1 MSTIKHQVASTEE
14 QPVLL
19 IDLLVSCSC
28 NLNCRYCYETHKS
41 PRMMEIETAKT
52 VLRNRFAA
60 EAERGKYSRLEISFF
75 GGEPLLNF
83 GLIREISEWMWAQ
96 KWPMDYVLC
105 ITTNGTLL
113 NDSMRSWLSANK
125 HRIDVSL
132 SLDGLGRMQEL
143 NRTTLPV
150 DVNFF
155 VHNWPHRAVTMVLF
169 SDTIGLFAETVSE
182 MLDAGIDINVAIGG
196 GFRWTKEQAIVY
208 EQQLEKL
215 IPYFIHDVSSARR
228 SGIFSNPE
236 HYYEPIPDVLPMCDE
251 ESTKKNSYDADGQ
264 LYRCHM
270 FMPIVVGRD
279 KSDTLKKLLCNQN
292 TFKVDARCRNCPIFS
307 CCRMC
312 PAMNMKLWGSV
323 DRNASCDTN
332 CIMMKIQARQSAILH
347 LKFYF
352 KLREQGWDFTESEK
366 IIIKKSLRVLD
377 DIAPAADL

>member
-1 MSTIKHQVASTEE
+1 MVLSALPTDPQRTATHVADAAQTSALIPATTTATVIPACVGRHTGDDNNVSTGEGAVNALSPCFFLPYPGIIMSTIKHQVASTEE

-169 SDTIGLFAETVSE
+169 GDTIGLFAETVSE

-264 LYRCHM
+264 L
-270 FMPIVVGRD
+270 
-279 KSDTLKKLLCNQN
+279 LL
-292 TFKVDARCRNCPIFS
+292 
-307 CCRMC
+307 
-312 PAMNMKLWGSV
+312 
-323 DRNASCDTN
+323 
-332 CIMMKIQARQSAILH
+332 RQ
-347 LKFYF
+347 
-352 KLREQGWDFTESEK
+352 
-366 IIIKKSLRVLD
+366 
-377 DIAPAADL
+377 